1 MRNVSKRFLLIL
13 MASFL
18 LIISSASFV
27 QASNKIDIYLKP
39 GDSKREVVDRQL
51 KIWKISDEKIK
62 EDLTEKL
69 KEFEDKS
76 EEALDEEY
84 KVNFTTEKSDSNG
97 KIVVKDL
104 EEGTYYVREVGD
116 EETKTAPFF
125 ILIPMDE
132 DIIYPKV
139 EIKKPTEPTEP
150 TEPTKPTEPTGNY
163 HFLKVDADGENPLKN
178 AVFKVNVKKG
188 DYYEDYLVNGK
199 PYIVKSDSKGKFV
212 VEGLPYGTYYLKEI
226 VPPEGYKVLSETI
239 KFEVSGESDKFE
251 IVIKNNKEETTPK
264 ETTPK
269 ETEKKEKK
277 KKIKVPKTGDIT
289 LIVMVIAGAL
299 LFYIGKKLIK
309 E

>member
-1 MRNVSKRFLLIL
+1 MRNVSKRFLFIL

-27 QASNKIDIYLKP
+27 QASSQIEIHLRKGQTDRDLE
-39 GDSKREVVDRQL
+39 GRQL
-51 KIWKISDEKIK
+51 KLWKISNEKLTG
-62 EDLTEKL
+62 DLTEEL
-69 KEFEDKS
+69 KKYEKHTDDQLNEKFGEP
-76 EEALDEEY
+76 LL
-84 KVNFTTEKSDSNG
+84 TEKSDING
-97 KIVVKDL
+97 KIVVKNL
-104 EEGTYYVREVGD
+104 EKGTYYVREVGD
-116 EETKTAPFF
+116 KEYKTAPFF

-132 DIIYPKV
+132 DIIETKV
-139 EIKKPTEPTEP
+139 EVKKPTEP
-150 TEPTKPTEPTGNY
+150 TEPTKPTEPTGEY
-163 HFLKVDADGENPLKN
+163 HFLKVDGDGKNPLKN

-188 DYYEDYLVNGK
+188 DYYKDYLVNGK
-199 PYIVKSDSKGKFV
+199 PYIIKSDSKGKFV

-226 VPPEGYKVLSETI
+226 IPPEGYKVLSETI
-239 KFEVSGESDKFE
+239 KFEISGESDKFE

>member
-1 MRNVSKRFLLIL
+1 MGNVSKKLLFIL

-18 LIISSASFV
+18 LIISSTSLVQGAST
-27 QASNKIDIYLKP
+27 IDIVLKP
-39 GDSKREVVDRQL
+39 GDAKREVVDRQL
-51 KIWKISDEKIK
+51 KIWKISDKKI
-62 EDLTEKL
+62 EDDLTEKL
-69 KEFEDKS
+69 KTFEDLS
-76 EEALDEEY
+76 EEALDGKY
-84 KVNFTTEKSDSNG
+84 KDFFITEKSDKNG
-97 KIVVKDL
+97 KIVIKDL
-104 EEGTYYVREVGD
+104 KEGTYYVREVGD
-116 EETKTAPFF
+116 KEPKTAPFF

-139 EIKKPTEPTEP
+139 EIKKPKEP
-150 TEPTKPTEPTGNY
+150 TEPTKPTEPTGGH
-163 HFLKVDADGENPLKN
+163 HFLKVDSKGNNPLKN

-188 DYYEDYLVNGK
+188 DYYRDYLVDGK
-199 PYIVKSDSKGKFV
+199 PYIIKSDSEGKFV

-226 VPPEGYKVLSETI
+226 IPPKGYQALSETI

-251 IVIKNNKEETTPK
+251 IVIKNDK

-269 ETEKKEKK
+269 ETDKKPNR
-277 KKIKVPKTGDIT
+277 KIKVPKTGDIT

>member
-1 MRNVSKRFLLIL
+1 MRNVSKRFLFIL

-27 QASNKIDIYLKP
+27 QASSQIEIHLRKGQTDRDLQ
-39 GDSKREVVDRQL
+39 GRQL
-51 KIWKISDEKIK
+51 KLWKISNEKLTG
-62 EDLTEKL
+62 DLTEEL
-69 KEFEDKS
+69 KKYEKHTDDQLNEKFGEP
-76 EEALDEEY
+76 LL
-84 KVNFTTEKSDSNG
+84 TEKSDING
-97 KIVVKDL
+97 KIVVKNL
-104 EEGTYYVREVGD
+104 EKGTYYVREVGD
-116 EETKTAPFF
+116 KEYKTAPFF

-132 DIIYPKV
+132 DIIETKV
-139 EIKKPTEPTEP
+139 EVKKPTEP
-150 TEPTKPTEPTGNY
+150 TEPTKPTEPTGEY
-163 HFLKVDADGENPLKN
+163 HFLKVDGDGKNPLKN

-188 DYYEDYLVNGK
+188 DYYKDYLVNGK
-199 PYIVKSDSKGKFV
+199 PYIIKSDSKGKFV

-226 VPPEGYKVLSETI
+226 IPPEGYKVLSETI
-239 KFEVSGESDKFE
+239 KFEISGESDKFE
-251 IVIKNNKEETTPK
+251 IVIKNNKEETMPK

>member
-1 MRNVSKRFLLIL
+1 MRNVSKRFLFIL

-27 QASNKIDIYLKP
+27 QASSQIEIHLRKGQTDRDLQ
-39 GDSKREVVDRQL
+39 GRQL
-51 KIWKISDEKIK
+51 KLWKISNEKLTG
-62 EDLTEKL
+62 DLTEEL
-69 KEFEDKS
+69 KKYEKHTDDQLNEKFGEP
-76 EEALDEEY
+76 LL
-84 KVNFTTEKSDSNG
+84 TEKSDING
-97 KIVVKDL
+97 KIVVKNL
-104 EEGTYYVREVGD
+104 EKGTYYVREVGD
-116 EETKTAPFF
+116 KEYKTAPFF

-132 DIIYPKV
+132 DIIETKV
-139 EIKKPTEPTEP
+139 EVKKPTEP
-150 TEPTKPTEPTGNY
+150 TEPTKPTEPTGEY
-163 HFLKVDADGENPLKN
+163 HFLKVDGDGENPLKN

-226 VPPEGYKVLSETI
+226 IPPEGYKVLSETI
-239 KFEVSGESDKFE
+239 KFEISGESDKFE

-289 LIVMVIAGAL
+289 LIVMILAGAL

>member
-1 MRNVSKRFLLIL
+1 MRNVSKRFLFIL

-18 LIISSASFV
+18 LIISSASYV
-27 QASNKIDIYLKP
+27 QASNQIEIHLKEGP
-39 GDSKREVVDRQL
+39 NGRDLEGRQL
-51 KIWKISDEKIK
+51 KLWKISNEKITD
-62 EDLTEKL
+62 DLTKELEKYEKYTDDQL
-69 KEFEDKS
+69 NEEFGEP
-76 EEALDEEY
+76 LL
-84 KVNFTTEKSDSNG
+84 TEKSDING
-97 KIVVKDL
+97 KIFAKGL
-104 EEGTYYVREVGD
+104 ENGTYYVREVGD
-116 EETKTAPFF
+116 NKPTAPFF

-132 DIIYPKV
+132 DIIETKV
-139 EIKKPTEPTEP
+139 EVKKPTEP
-150 TEPTKPTEPTGNY
+150 TEPTKPTEPTGEY
-163 HFLKVDADGENPLKN
+163 HFLKVDGDEKNPLKN

-188 DYYEDYLVNGK
+188 DYYKDYLVNGK

-226 VPPEGYKVLSETI
+226 IPPEGYKVLSETI
-239 KFEVSGESDKFE
+239 KFEISGESDKFE

-289 LIVMVIAGAL
+289 LIVMVLAGAL

>member
-1 MRNVSKRFLLIL
+1 MRNVSKRFLFIL

-27 QASNKIDIYLKP
+27 QASSQIEIHLRKGQTDRDLQ
-39 GDSKREVVDRQL
+39 GRQL
-51 KIWKISDEKIK
+51 KLWKISNEKLTG
-62 EDLTEKL
+62 DLTEEL
-69 KEFEDKS
+69 KKYEKHTDDQLNEKFGEP
-76 EEALDEEY
+76 LL
-84 KVNFTTEKSDSNG
+84 TEKSDING
-97 KIVVKDL
+97 KIVVKNL
-104 EEGTYYVREVGD
+104 EKGTYYVREVGD
-116 EETKTAPFF
+116 KEYKTAPFF

-132 DIIYPKV
+132 DIIETKV
-139 EIKKPTEPTEP
+139 EVKKPTEP
-150 TEPTKPTEPTGNY
+150 TEPTKPTEPTGEY
-163 HFLKVDADGENPLKN
+163 HFLKVDGDGKNPLKN

-188 DYYEDYLVNGK
+188 DYYKDYLVNGK
-199 PYIVKSDSKGKFV
+199 PYIIKSDSKGKFV

-226 VPPEGYKVLSETI
+226 IPPEGYKVLSETI
-239 KFEVSGESDKFE
+239 KFEISGESDKFE

>member
-1 MRNVSKRFLLIL
+1 MRNVSKRFLFIL

-27 QASNKIDIYLKP
+27 QASNQIEIHLKKGP
-39 GDSKREVVDRQL
+39 TERELKDRQL
-51 KIWKISDEKIK
+51 KLWKISDEKIK
-62 EDLTEKL
+62 EDLTKKL
-69 KEFEDKS
+69 KELGEIEDS
-76 EEALDEEY
+76 DLDKKYE
-84 KVNFTTEKSDSNG
+84 VNFTTDKSDENG
-97 KIVVKDL
+97 KIVVKNL
-104 EEGTYYVREVGD
+104 KEGTYYVREVGNKK
-116 EETKTAPFF
+116 EKTAPFF

-132 DIIYPKV
+132 DIIETKV
-139 EIKKPTEPTEP
+139 EVKKPTEP
-150 TEPTKPTEPTGNY
+150 TEPTKPTEPTGEY
-163 HFLKVDADGENPLKN
+163 HFLKVDGDGENPLKN

-226 VPPEGYKVLSETI
+226 IPPEGYKVLSETI
-239 KFEVSGESDKFE
+239 KFEISGESDKFE

-289 LIVMVIAGAL
+289 LIVMILAGAL

>member
-1 MRNVSKRFLLIL
+1 MRNVSKRFLFIL

-27 QASNKIDIYLKP
+27 QASSQIEIHLRKGQTDRDLQ
-39 GDSKREVVDRQL
+39 GRQL
-51 KIWKISDEKIK
+51 KLWKISNEKLTG
-62 EDLTEKL
+62 DLTEEL
-69 KEFEDKS
+69 KKYEKHTDDQLNEKFGEP
-76 EEALDEEY
+76 LL
-84 KVNFTTEKSDSNG
+84 TEKSDING
-97 KIVVKDL
+97 KIVVKNL
-104 EEGTYYVREVGD
+104 EKGTYYVREVGD
-116 EETKTAPFF
+116 KEYKTAPFF

-132 DIIYPKV
+132 DIIETKV
-139 EIKKPTEPTEP
+139 EVKKPTEP
-150 TEPTKPTEPTGNY
+150 TEPTKPTEPTGEY
-163 HFLKVDADGENPLKN
+163 HFLKVDGDGKKPLKN

-188 DYYEDYLVNGK
+188 DYYKDYLVNGK
-199 PYIVKSDSKGKFV
+199 PYIIKSDSKGKFV

-226 VPPEGYKVLSETI
+226 IPPEGYKVLSETI
-239 KFEVSGESDKFE
+239 KFEISGESDKFE
-251 IVIKNNKEETTPK
+251 IVIKNNKEETMPK

>member
-1 MRNVSKRFLLIL
+1 MRNVSKRFLFIL

-27 QASNKIDIYLKP
+27 QASNQIEIHLRKGQTDRDLE
-39 GDSKREVVDRQL
+39 GRQL
-51 KIWKISDEKIK
+51 KLWKISKEKLTG
-62 EDLTEKL
+62 DLTEKL
-69 KEFEDKS
+69 KKYEKHTDDQLNEKFGEP
-76 EEALDEEY
+76 LL
-84 KVNFTTEKSDSNG
+84 TEKSDING
-97 KIVVKDL
+97 KIVVKNL
-104 EEGTYYVREVGD
+104 EKGTYYVREVGD
-116 EETKTAPFF
+116 KEYKTAPFF

-132 DIIYPKV
+132 DIIETKV
-139 EIKKPTEPTEP
+139 EVKKPTEP
-150 TEPTKPTEPTGNY
+150 TEPTKPTEPTEPTGEY
-163 HFLKVDADGENPLKN
+163 HFLKVDGDGKNPLKN

-188 DYYEDYLVNGK
+188 DYYKDYLVNGK
-199 PYIVKSDSKGKFV
+199 PYIIKSDSKGKFV

-226 VPPEGYKVLSETI
+226 IPPEGYKVLSETI
-239 KFEVSGESDKFE
+239 KFEISGESDKFE